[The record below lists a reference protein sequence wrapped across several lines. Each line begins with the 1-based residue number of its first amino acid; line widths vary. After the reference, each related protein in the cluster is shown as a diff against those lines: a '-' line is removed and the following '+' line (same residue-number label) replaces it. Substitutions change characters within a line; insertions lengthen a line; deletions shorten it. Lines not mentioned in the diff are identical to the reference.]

1 MTKQDFI
8 QYLLQ
13 PEKLDI
19 HSISNLEKL
28 VFEYPYFQI
37 GRMLYL
43 KNLQN
48 ENNIDYEKNVH
59 ITTAYAPNGKIL
71 YNLIKKKTNFKGS
84 LEKPIQVLEEV
95 ISQRPKID
103 AAVGRI
109 ANKLAAEASREA
121 ITENGT
127 TPKIEQVA
135 ILPEI
140 IIINDTKKDEF
151 AKKEVKQG
159 ALDEF
164 EVFEKQ
170 MLMEA
175 YRTSMTV
182 DFLKEIA
189 PPIKGK
195 TETGKDLIKQDHFFS
210 IDDSYSFGDWLKVIG
225 EKKSSFSRLPN
236 NTSQEISAIK
246 KTKNEILNNYI
257 LEEAAKTTTKPKAI
271 FYSAEGMAKKS
282 LQDDENF
289 VSETL
294 AKIYLKQGN
303 LPKAKRVYE
312 VLLVKYPEKVHIFAP
327 LLEKI
332 KELIKQQSISRPSR
346 GEGGK

>member
-8 QYLLQ
+8 QYLSQ
-13 PEKLDI
+13 PEKLDV
-19 HSISNLEKL
+19 HSIANLEKL
-28 VFEYPYFQI
+28 VLEYPYFQI

-43 KNLQN
+43 KNLHN
-48 ENNIDYEKNVH
+48 EKNIEYEKNVH
-59 ITTAYAPNGKIL
+59 ITTAHAPNGKII
-71 YNLIKKKTNFKGS
+71 YNLIKKKADPKDPLN
-84 LEKPIQVLEEV
+84 KPIQALEEA
-95 ISQRPKID
+95 ISQKPKPE
-103 AAVGRI
+103 ATVKCM
-109 ANKLAAEASREA
+109 ANELVTTSKET
-121 ITENGT
+121 ITEKAT
-127 TPKIEQVA
+127 APKLEQVT

-140 IIINDTKKDEF
+140 IIATKKDQPAE
-151 AKKEVKQG
+151 KEVKQNV
-159 ALDEF
+159 LDEL
-164 EVFEKQ
+164 EVLEKQ
-170 MLMEA
+170 MLREA

-189 PPIKGK
+189 PPIKEK
-195 TETGKDLIKQDHFFS
+195 TETGKYVTQEDRSVS
-210 IDDSYSFGDWLKVIG
+210 IDDSYSFVNWLKVVG
-225 EKKSSFSRLPN
+225 DHPPRLSK

-257 LEEAAKTTTKPKAI
+257 LEEATKTITKPKAI

-289 VSETL
+289 VSQTL

-332 KELIKQQSISRPSR
+332 KELIKQQSISRPFR
-346 GEGGK
+346 GEGEK